1 MWTTPIKQIWNIESF
16 KFFYKRNWNCIKG
29 GDYKIKPSIF
39 FHLYMPWRTFEQNW
53 KNMSKTIDKFLVF
66 RWHLL
71 KCIYV
76 SWVKKIK
83 AFCRIQ
89 RSNKKMVLNS
99 VYIIWWVETII
110 ICKRVQNKFFFLF
123 YLFWKIIIFFLVIDQ
138 RV

>member
-76 SWVKKIK
+76 SLVKKIK

-89 RSNKKMVLNS
+89 RSNKKMVWILFISFDGWKLLLFVNVSRISFFS
-99 VYIIWWVETII
+99 VLFILE
-110 ICKRVQNKFFFLF
+110 NNFFS
-123 YLFWKIIIFFLVIDQ
+123 W
-138 RV
+138 